1 MAQERDN
8 LLRIRA
14 KVDQYDELEERELGE
29 PEPIPL
35 DSSRTRLGSPCPPT
49 RVSGFLRL
57 ITTAEEDLPVQQFTK
72 KLAGFLRLLS
82 SERCSEKQL
91 QMQMVCRLPYFE
103 SKLMCWNR
111 IDMSILCASHIVYMS
126 HEFYSQARH
135 SPSNT

>member
-1 MAQERDN
+1 MTRMAQERDN

-91 QMQMVCRLPYFE
+91 QMQMVSSGNL
-103 SKLMCWNR
+103 
-111 IDMSILCASHIVYMS
+111 
-126 HEFYSQARH
+126 
-135 SPSNT
+135 